1 MKNNKPFEDDNR
13 VVADMNFEGAPWYR
27 SKKSTM
33 GVSSQSG
40 GELSKKETF
49 YVMRNAIAAGLAVAL
64 VFILAAFVFI
74 LFSLEVWLR

>member
-1 MKNNKPFEDDNR
+1 MKNKIPFEDDNR

-27 SKKSTM
+27 KKSSM
-33 GVSSQSG
+33 NVFNQSG

-64 VFILAAFVFI
+64 VFILAAFAFI
-74 LFSLEVWLR
+74 MFSLEVWFK

>member
-1 MKNNKPFEDDNR
+1 MKNNKTFEDDNR

-27 SKKSTM
+27 KKNSM
-33 GVSSQSG
+33 NVSGQNG

-49 YVMRNAIAAGLAVAL
+49 YVMRNAIVAGLAVAL

-74 LFSLEVWLR
+74 MFSLEVWFK

>member
-27 SKKSTM
+27 NKKTSIN
-33 GVSSQSG
+33 VSDQNG

-74 LFSLEVWLR
+74 LFSLEVWFK